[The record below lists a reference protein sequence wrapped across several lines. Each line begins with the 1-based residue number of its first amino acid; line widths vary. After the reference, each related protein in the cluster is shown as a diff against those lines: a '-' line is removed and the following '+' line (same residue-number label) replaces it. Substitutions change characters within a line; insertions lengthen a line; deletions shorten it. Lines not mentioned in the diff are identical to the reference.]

1 MPISDRLWKAL
12 KALPEAGATI
22 ITLKHSPKPLSY
34 WGLRD
39 GILLLYKNA
48 RVTKPP
54 MPWHCLR
61 HSFCTGLADAGVQI
75 NIIKELAG
83 HSSITTTLRYMH
95 TNSEARSDAIR
106 MAFGRRMGDR
116 PSEKEKTRSNYVS

>member
-1 MPISDRLWKAL
+1 
-12 KALPEAGATI
+12 
-22 ITLKHSPKPLSY
+22 
-34 WGLRD
+34 
-39 GILLLYKNA
+39 
-48 RVTKPP
+48 

-106 MAFGRRMGDR
+106 MAFGRQMGDR
-116 PSEKEKTRSNYVS
+116 PSEKEKTLAKLLT